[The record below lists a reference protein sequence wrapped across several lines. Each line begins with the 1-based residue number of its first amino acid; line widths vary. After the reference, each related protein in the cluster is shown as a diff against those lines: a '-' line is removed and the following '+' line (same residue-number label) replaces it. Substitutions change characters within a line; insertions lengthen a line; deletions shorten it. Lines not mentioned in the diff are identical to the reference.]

1 MTYNRVLT
9 PRAYMD
15 RLSFDLANGFRTASN
30 YTVLNDAGGAVTFD
44 AGQKEDLFDMR
55 PSNFAQIAHD
65 TKKFYIQIDTGMS
78 SDTVAEANFLA
89 ILGHNFEE
97 ASAMFRLIH
106 DDASAMT
113 SSNSVTAVAAGT
125 GSVAVSGLVNATQS
139 TVTVDSGAT
148 TAESLDGSETSIEV
162 DDASPFTDQIGSI
175 ISLSGKTERMK
186 ITAADNASS
195 PKTIT
200 VVRNVHGV
208 GSAQTA
214 TTDTAIFFNYGDCI
228 QPANNGWTLIT
239 WANNNTD
246 NQYYR
251 LEIIDNAGPDSN
263 FASDVKIGSIMLG
276 EYIDF
281 PRTPDLNLGFDI
293 DYDGTK
299 IVTSSGGSTFANTS
313 YLGSPVWAKTNPWI
327 LAASASENIASK
339 NSKAYG
345 RRKYNMNFSYVADTD
360 LFQAN
365 MHAAHGA
372 MIDGSDL
379 YSQFF
384 HKSLGSHLPFLLTID
399 KDNTTTPEGDYGLF
413 RLANGGLNS
422 TQSAHRFWDT
432 KLNLVEHW

>member
-1 MTYNRVLT
+1 MSYNRIVT

-15 RLSFDLANGFRTASN
+15 RLSFDLANGFRTISN
-30 YTVLNDAGGAVTFD
+30 YTIIQDDGSTAVTFD
-44 AGQKEDLFDMR
+44 GGQLEDIFDMR
-55 PSNFAQIAHD
+55 PTNFATIAS
-65 TKKFYIQIDTGMS
+65 TSKKFHIQIDTGMS

-89 ILGHNFEE
+89 ILGHNMEE
-97 ASAMFRLIH
+97 ASAMFRVVH
-106 DDASAMT
+106 DDSSTMASA
-113 SSNSVTAVAAGT
+113 NSVTAST
-125 GSVAVSGLVNATQS
+125 AVTAVVNAAQS
-139 TVTVDSGAT
+139 TVTVYS
-148 TAESLDGSETSIEV
+148 AEDLDGGINSSVATFTCT
-162 DDASPFTDQIGSI
+162 DASEFDNHIGGIIKIDNEKMLLKSI
-175 ISLSGKTERMK
+175 NSEDLTVTRAVHGS
-186 ITAADNASS
+186 TAASHDDGERIYFDYS
-195 PKTIT
+195 
-200 VVRNVHGV
+200 
-208 GSAQTA
+208 
-214 TTDTAIFFNYGDCI
+214 DCI

-239 WANNNTD
+239 WANNNSD

-251 LEIIDNAGPDSN
+251 IEFLDNAGAGSN
-263 FASDVKIGSIMLG
+263 FAADLKIGSIMLG

-281 PRTPDLNLGFDI
+281 PSSPDMNVGFDI

-327 LAASASENIASK
+327 LAASASENIDSK

-345 RRKYNMNFSYVADTD
+345 RRKYNMNFSYVADDD

>member
-1 MTYNRVLT
+1 MTYNRVVT

-15 RLSFDLANGFRTASN
+15 RLSFDLANGFRTVSN
-30 YTVLNDAGGAVTFD
+30 YTIIQDDGSTAVTFD
-44 AGQKEDLFDMR
+44 GGQLEDIFDMR
-55 PSNFAQIAHD
+55 PTNFATIAS
-65 TKKFYIQIDTGMS
+65 TSQKFHVQIDTGMS

-89 ILGHNFEE
+89 ILGHNMEE
-97 ASAMFRLIH
+97 ASAMFRVVH
-106 DDASAMT
+106 DDSSTMASA
-113 SSNSVTAVAAGT
+113 NSVTASTAVT
-125 GSVAVSGLVNATQS
+125 GLINATQS
-139 TVTVDSGAT
+139 TVTVDSAANLTATLDNSTTTIPVTNGALFVNHIGGIIKVDSEKMMLQARSSNNLT
-148 TAESLDGSETSIEV
+148 VARGVHGS
-162 DDASPFTDQIGSI
+162 
-175 ISLSGKTERMK
+175 
-186 ITAADNASS
+186 TAASHGDDNEDVYFDYS
-195 PKTIT
+195 
-200 VVRNVHGV
+200 
-208 GSAQTA
+208 
-214 TTDTAIFFNYGDCI
+214 DCI

-251 LEIIDNAGPDSN
+251 IEFLDNAGAGSN
-263 FASDVKIGSIMLG
+263 FAADLKIGAIMLG

-281 PRTPDLNLGFDI
+281 PHTPDLNLGFDI